1 MINAIPVIPPKFR
14 PFSQSGDT
22 LIAGDANIL
31 YKDFIEQNDAFNE
44 EVKMFGKENAGQA
57 RLDLYDTAKALYGYA
72 DPIKEKSKQKE
83 VKGFLKKIV
92 GKTSK
97 QGFFQS
103 KMIAK
108 PMDSVGRSTITASPD
123 LDMDQIKLPYE
134 MAFKMYAP
142 YIQRRLR

>member
-1 MINAIPVIPPKFR
+1 MRRTGVKPEQLMINAIPVIPPKFR

-97 QGFFQS
+97 
-103 KMIAK
+103 
-108 PMDSVGRSTITASPD
+108 
-123 LDMDQIKLPYE
+123 
-134 MAFKMYAP
+134 
-142 YIQRRLR
+142 